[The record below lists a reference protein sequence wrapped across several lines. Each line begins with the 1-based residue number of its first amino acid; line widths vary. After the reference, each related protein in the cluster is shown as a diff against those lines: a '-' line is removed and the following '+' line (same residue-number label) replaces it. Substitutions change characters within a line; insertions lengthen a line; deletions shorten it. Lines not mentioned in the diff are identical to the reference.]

1 MIKQILTLMRGATNS
16 AAEDFTGRHAL
27 TLLEQQ
33 MREATQGVTAARKAV
48 AIAIAQTQQ
57 EQIQHDALVKRISD
71 LEQRTIAAI
80 KQDKQ
85 DLAREA
91 ATCIALMESERATS
105 EEAQKLYASELGRL
119 KINVQ
124 TAEMKLRELR
134 RGQRLATAT
143 DKVHKLRE
151 QPIQSGLNT
160 LEDAEATL
168 NKLRHRQ
175 TQHDLT
181 SQAIDEMMQTGNPVN
196 IAEKLAKSGCGSPIK
211 SSADDVLTRLT
222 KKASKKSA

>member
-1 MIKQILTLMRGATNS
+1 MIKQLLTLMRGTINS

-33 MREATQGVTAARKAV
+33 MREATQGVTTARKAV

-57 EQIQHDALVKRISD
+57 EKIQHDALVKRIAD

-85 DLAREA
+85 DLAKEA

-105 EEAQKLYASELGRL
+105 EEAQKIYASELGRL

-124 TAEMKLRELR
+124 AAEMKLRELR

-160 LEDAEATL
+160 LEDAETTL
-168 NKLRHRQ
+168 NKLRQRQ

-181 SQAIDEMMQTGNPVN
+181 SQAIDEMVQTGNPVN
-196 IAEKLAKSGCGSPIK
+196 IAEKLAGAGCGSPLK
-211 SSADDVLTRLT
+211 SSADDVLARLT

>member
-16 AAEDFTGRHAL
+16 AADDFTDRHAL
-27 TLLEQQ
+27 ILLEQQ
-33 MREATQGVTAARKAV
+33 MREATHGVTAARKAV
-48 AIAIAQTQQ
+48 AIAIAQSRQ
-57 EQIQHDALVKRISD
+57 EQMQHEALEKRITD
-71 LEQRTIAAI
+71 LEQRTIAAL

-91 ATCIALMESERATS
+91 ATCIALMESERDTS
-105 EEAQKLYASELGRL
+105 QEAQDIYAKELARL
-119 KINVQ
+119 KLNVQ

-151 QPIQSGLNT
+151 QPVQSVLNT
-160 LEDAEATL
+160 LEDAEVTL
-168 NKLRHRQ
+168 SRLRQRQ

-181 SQAIDEMMQTGNPVN
+181 SQAIDEMLQTGNPVD
-196 IAEKLAKSGCGSPIK
+196 IAEKLADSGCGAPLKI
-211 SSADDVLTRLT
+211 SADDVLARLT

>member
-16 AAEDFTGRHAL
+16 AADDFTDRHAL
-27 TLLEQQ
+27 ILLEQQ
-33 MREATQGVTAARKAV
+33 MREATHSVTAARKAV
-48 AIAIAQTQQ
+48 AIAIAQSRQ
-57 EQIQHDALVKRISD
+57 EQIQHESLEKRITD
-71 LEQRTIAAI
+71 LEQRTIAAL

-91 ATCIALMESERATS
+91 ATCIALMESERDTS
-105 EEAQKLYASELGRL
+105 QEAQDIYAKELARL
-119 KINVQ
+119 KLNVQ

-151 QPIQSGLNT
+151 QPVQSVLNT
-160 LEDAEATL
+160 LEDAEVTL
-168 NKLRHRQ
+168 SRLRQRQ

-181 SQAIDEMMQTGNPVN
+181 SQAIDEMLQTGNPVD
-196 IAEKLAKSGCGSPIK
+196 IAEKLADSGCGAPLKI
-211 SSADDVLTRLT
+211 SADDVLARLT